1 MNFTAYRYDE
11 NDGSVTLS
19 LNEIDLIE
27 NAPTEIEA
35 KLNLAHAILEYSQEY
50 INNIE
55 KYSTALNRKHH
66 SSFVSYALEVGDV
79 NILSNMISVMYETNM
94 PMKKLLLIMGDLA
107 CGKSTFANLL
117 SKRYDTNVFGKDS
130 IKEVLGDTIG
140 FANREENLKLSRAT
154 MELMFFMFSE
164 FTKLHKPLILESNFH
179 TKELEMLRKMASER
193 GYEVLTLVL
202 RGDVELLHK
211 RYLHR
216 MQNENRHPVHLSTTL
231 DVFEDFK
238 GYTEYGRSEAI
249 PGEYIEINAN
259 DFSYQTDME
268 LLSKI
273 DKFMK

>member
-1 MNFTAYRYDE
+1 MIKPRELALKILADIEKNQAYLNISFQE
-11 NDGSVTLS
+11 KTQGNDLS
-19 LNEIDLIE
+19 LRDVAFVKELVYGVVKHKITLDYTISR
-27 NAPTEIEA
+27 
-35 KLNLAHAILEYSQEY
+35 YS
-50 INNIE
+50 
-55 KYSTALNRKHH
+55 
-66 SSFVSYALEVGDV
+66 
-79 NILSNMISVMYETNM
+79 SVKI
-94 PMKKLLLIMGDLA
+94 KKLSAFILCILRMGLYQLFYMDKVPQSAAVNESVKLA
-107 CGKSTFANLL
+107 GKYGHGA
-117 SKRYDTNVFGKDS
+117 
-130 IKEVLGDTIG
+130 
-140 FANREENLKLSRAT
+140 SRGYVNA
-154 MELMFFMFSE
+154 
-164 FTKLHKPLILESNFH
+164 
-179 TKELEMLRKMASER
+179 MLRKMASER